1 LRPIRE
7 SRHAV
12 GVVED
17 ETPLAAALF
26 LVEFLVKKHG
36 AEVTQVEVNGTALE
50 GSFTLRLPTQPNDAQ
65 PVRRLG
71 LPETSLLREPGP
83 REKGDR
89 TGP

>member
-1 LRPIRE
+1 MRPIRE

-17 ETPLAAALF
+17 ESALSAALF
-26 LVEFLVKKHG
+26 LVEKHG
-36 AEVTQVEVNGTALE
+36 AEVTQVNFNGTALE
-50 GSFTLRLPTQPNDAQ
+50 GSFTLRLPAGPNDAQ

-71 LPETSLLREPGP
+71 LPETSPLREPDP
-83 REKGDR
+83 REEGDR